1 MGLVDYAG
9 LFPPAQ
15 LGMAEAMRNY
25 AGYLG
30 GPHAWMLGR
39 FVVPVAR
46 LAEFD
51 AMPSE
56 LLPGGEGSA
65 PWRVAALAGDDLAA
79 DVQEALKFNCRHWEG
94 SAIGHAV
101 IDTIELRA
109 SPGFDPAAARAAA
122 PDFFTLYV
130 EVAPGGE
137 TLPMLDSIQRAGARA
152 KIRTGGVTADAFPT
166 PDDVV
171 AFLAACAERRLAFK
185 ATAGLH
191 HAARAEYPL
200 TYESGSKRGTMYGFL
215 NVFLAAAA
223 LSAGAKVDEAQAI
236 LLESD
241 LGAFRFD
248 DGGFAWRERRLS
260 TEEIMR
266 SRELATSFG
275 SCSFREPVD
284 ELLAAGLI

>member
-1 MGLVDYAG
+1 MDYAG

-15 LGMAEAMRNY
+15 LGMAEAMRSY
-25 AGYLG
+25 AEYLA

-39 FVVPVAR
+39 FIVPVAR

-51 AMPSE
+51 VSSGE
-56 LLPGGEGSA
+56 LLPSGKGSA
-65 PWRVAALAGDDLAA
+65 PWRVAALAGPDLAA

-94 SAIGHAV
+94 SEIGHAV

-109 SPGFDPAAARAAA
+109 SPGFDPAAARSAA

-130 EVAPGGE
+130 ESAPGGDPG
-137 TLPMLDSIQRAGARA
+137 PMLDSIHRAGARA
-152 KIRTGGVTADAFPT
+152 KIRMGGVTTDAFPA
-166 PDDVV
+166 PDAVV
-171 AFLAACAERRLAFK
+171 AFLAACVERQLAFK

-191 HAARAEYPL
+191 HAVRAEYPL
-200 TYESGSKRGTMYGFL
+200 TYESDSQQGTMYGFL

-223 LSAGAKVDEAQAI
+223 LTAGAKADEARAI

-241 LGAFRFD
+241 LSAFRFD
-248 DGGFAWRERRLS
+248 DGGVTWRRRRLS
-260 TEEIMR
+260 TDEIAS
-266 SRELATSFG
+266 SRELATSYG

-284 ELLAAGLI
+284 ELLAAGLV

>member
-1 MGLVDYAG
+1 
-9 LFPPAQ
+9 
-15 LGMAEAMRNY
+15 MAEAMRNY
-25 AGYLG
+25 AAYLSG
-30 GPHAWMLGR
+30 QHAWMLGR
-39 FVVPVAR
+39 FVLPVAR

-51 AMPSE
+51 ALSGE
-56 LLPGGEGSA
+56 LLPSGEGSE
-65 PWRVAALAGDDLAA
+65 PWRVAALSGDDLAA
-79 DVQEALKFNCRHWEG
+79 DVQEALKFNCRHWSG

-130 EVAPGGE
+130 EIAPGGGAP
-137 TLPMLDSIQRAGARA
+137 TMLDAIHSAGARA
-152 KIRTGGVTADAFPT
+152 KIRMGGVTADAFPA

-191 HAARAEYPL
+191 HAVRAVYPL
-200 TYESGSKRGTMYGFL
+200 TYESGSQRGTMYGFL

-223 LSAGAKVDEAQAI
+223 LLAGAGADEARAI

-241 LGAFRFD
+241 LSAFRFD
-248 DGGFAWRERRLS
+248 DGGVAWRERRLS
-260 TEEIMR
+260 TKEIAG
-266 SRELATSFG
+266 SREMATSFG

-284 ELLAAGLI
+284 ELVAAGLI

>member
-1 MGLVDYAG
+1 
-9 LFPPAQ
+9 
-15 LGMAEAMRNY
+15 MRNY
-25 AGYLG
+25 AGYLT
-30 GPHAWMLGR
+30 GPHAWILGR

-51 AMPSE
+51 AIAGE
-56 LLPGGEGSA
+56 LLPSGEGSA
-65 PWRVAALAGDDLAA
+65 PWRVAALAGEDLAA
-79 DVQEALKFNCRHWEG
+79 DIQEALKFNCRHWEG
-94 SAIGHAV
+94 SAIGHAI

-109 SPGFDPAAARAAA
+109 SAGFDPAAARAAA

-130 EVAPGGE
+130 EIAPGGSARP
-137 TLPMLDSIQRAGARA
+137 LLDSVHRAGARA
-152 KIRTGGVTADAFPT
+152 KIRMGGVTADAFPA
-166 PDDVV
+166 PYDVV
-171 AFLAACAERRLAFK
+171 AFLAGCVERKLAFK

-191 HAARAEYPL
+191 HAVRAVYPL
-200 TYESGSKRGTMYGFL
+200 TYESGCERATMYGFL

-223 LSAGAKVDEAQAI
+223 LVAGAGADEARAI

-241 LGAFRFD
+241 LSAFRFD
-248 DGGFAWRERRLS
+248 EAGMTWRERRLS
-260 TEEIMR
+260 TDEIAR